1 MDFLILQVFHL
12 EKREIAF
19 GSVNVEKG
27 VSSSINAILSE
38 DASFFIKKS
47 KSGNVTQNVTFKE
60 NLEAP
65 IEKGEVIRKCHIY
78 VNVTYTMD
86 NEEIKSINIIAENE
100 VKKINLLNMTAAIY
114 KDWFNML
121 R

>member
-65 IEKGEVIRKCHIY
+65 IEKGEVIG
-78 VNVTYTMD
+78 NVTYTMD